1 MTTATAHLKQAHAN
15 LTDAARS
22 FALALQHSPESVN
35 KLSGFER
42 ELLLRHGLKQHLLRA
57 ERQTTGRAA

>member
-1 MTTATAHLKQAHAN
+1 MTTATAHLKQANVN
-15 LTDAARS
+15 LSDAARS
-22 FALALQHSPESVN
+22 FALALQHDPASVN

-42 ELLLRHGLKQHLLRA
+42 ELLMRHGLRRALLDA